1 MAEKGRSEMDLEIQA
16 QNAEIHPQWR
26 DLIERRLAKFDGLGT
41 SFIRLHVTL
50 IHSTHHLKGT
60 EEVRILAS
68 LPGHTLHVHK
78 TKADMG
84 EAIQAGFDA
93 LEREVETRQ
102 QRR

>member
-1 MAEKGRSEMDLEIQA
+1 MDVEIQA
-16 QNAEIHPQWR
+16 QNAAEIHPRWR
-26 DLIERRLAKFDGLGT
+26 DSIERRLVKLNGLES

-50 IHSTHHLKGT
+50 IHSTHHRRGS

-84 EAIQAGFDA
+84 EAIHAGFDA
-93 LEREVETRQ
+93 LEREVEAHQGHR
-102 QRR
+102 